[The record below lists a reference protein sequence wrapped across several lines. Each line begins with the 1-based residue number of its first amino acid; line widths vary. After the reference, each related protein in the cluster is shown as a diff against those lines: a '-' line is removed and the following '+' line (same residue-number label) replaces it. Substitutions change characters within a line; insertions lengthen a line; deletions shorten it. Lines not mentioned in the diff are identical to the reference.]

1 MEAGLRGKAEK
12 EAEKEDEKEDF
23 KEHFWDWVFVA
34 MVSGRA

>member
-1 MEAGLRGKAEK
+1 MEAGLTGKAEK